1 LNTESYSLSQKVEE
15 KNQWKKQERLL
26 SQQNTLMVGITSN
39 ARNTKLCLLS
49 KVKDHCGFIAA

>member
-1 LNTESYSLSQKVEE
+1 VEE
-15 KNQWKKQERLL
+15 AGEASFPAKH
-26 SQQNTLMVGITSN
+26 LMVGISNN